1 MKMIRA
7 LAFGGAAILSVAGCG
22 EEGVM
27 SSTPF
32 PSCGTGASPTTGTGA
47 GGAKV
52 TPSGSGGVVMGTA
65 GTTATMGGTTGMVG
79 TTGTGGMTSV
89 GGSTDTG
96 GTTSVGGSTDMGGT
110 TSVGGSTDMG
120 GTTGMAGTMGTG
132 GADDGPPGPCPTGY
146 NCVDLA
152 SLGAMAVDG
161 SGMPVTASCGMG
173 APSANCNDANPAS
186 TCPGFTKP
194 LCAHVSVAGMQIVSC
209 GQRCTP

>member
-1 MKMIRA
+1 MIRA
-7 LAFGGAAILSVAGCG
+7 LAFGSAAILCVVGCG

-27 SSTPF
+27 SSTPI
-32 PSCGTGASPTTGTGA
+32 PSCGTAGSTPATGSGA

-52 TPSGSGGVVMGTA
+52 QPSGSGGVVTGTA
-65 GTTATMGGTTGMVG
+65 GTTATMGGATGMVG
-79 TTGTGGMTSV
+79 TT
-89 GGSTDTG
+89 DTG
-96 GTTSVGGSTDMGGT
+96 GTTGTAGTTDMGGAT
-110 TSVGGSTDMG
+110 GMG
-120 GTTGMAGTMGTG
+120 GATDTGGATGMAGATGAG
-132 GADDGPPGPCPTGY
+132 GAEQPPGPCPTGY

-173 APSANCNDANPAS
+173 APSGSCDDANPAS